1 MHNHT
6 EALIQDQYG
15 NYVVQHVLDH
25 GLDKDKSKIGRYSTS
40 PFYLPMYY
48 VNCNSA
54 FRVPTLNVKSSV
66 FSTQLTNFAH
76 SFVIREARMIALTDP
91 LAGLNFNGGEERLI
105 NTEAIALSRCIAICQ
120 LVSFHNLLQWL
131 FITDG
136 LRVKCSNTCSQM
148 EYSWTV
154 AF

>member
-25 GLDKDKSKIGRYSTS
+25 GLDKDKSKIGRYSST
-40 PFYLPMYY
+40 PLCLPMHY
-48 VNCNSA
+48 VNCNSS

-66 FSTQLTNFAH
+66 FSTQVTNFAH

-136 LRVKCSNTCSQM
+136 
-148 EYSWTV
+148 
-154 AF
+154 